1 MAQLVKNPP
10 AMWKTWVLSR
20 GWEDSPG
27 EGEGYPLQYSGLEN
41 SMDYSRWGCKELDTA
56 ERISLSLLDQ
66 ITNRDLLYSTGN
78 YTQYFVIT
86 DKEKES
92 EKEYIYMYVSLNH
105 CAV

>member
-1 MAQLVKNPP
+1 MRE
-10 AMWKTWVLSR
+10 TWVLSL

-41 SMDYSRWGCKELDTA
+41 SMGYSPWGRKELDMA
-56 ERISLSLLDQ
+56 EWLSLSLLDQ

-86 DKEKES
+86 YKEKES